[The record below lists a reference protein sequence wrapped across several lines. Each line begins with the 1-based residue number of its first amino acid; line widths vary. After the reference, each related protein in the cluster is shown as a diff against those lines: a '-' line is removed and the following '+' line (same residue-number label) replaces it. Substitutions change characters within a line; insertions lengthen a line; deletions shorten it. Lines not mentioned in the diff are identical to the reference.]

1 MYTIACRLTL
11 FIIHASSTSSS
22 TFQIVELCDTSK
34 CKAFLTILRRTIQ
47 HPKSSSDKK
56 VLALIS
62 EVLRGVARD
71 QDRPTG
77 TVTTAIGNS
86 IKSARAVVKSSK
98 IYGSAME
105 ACVDTVSK
113 RVASELHRAVL
124 KLRRDSLA
132 LSAANPASKA
142 ETIRALEAEIEAL
155 ASSLVTIDGGLLGLM
170 TKRDCHRSAA
180 DMSSTIVGLSIS
192 SSVPAEDGAD
202 EIGESSVSDNSGDDS
217 TVAASMTNPRNIIT
231 SLLGK
236 DYDDI
241 ISAKTEYEQLRSDLD
256 AARSSMAS
264 NRTEL
269 IKERDGYRAEREVVN
284 SQMEEL
290 RKQLE
295 ELEKKG
301 TKLDARANAVES
313 RLEELDAELDDEVK
327 TIKVGLSV
335 RSAAYQVEEAARG
348 VADELESLRNALDDT
363 TAPVT
368 PRGQNR
374 GPSPTPYSPE
384 KVSTKMGIY
393 FVRIRNYFKAEADC
407 IGFITN
413 RADGL
418 EKGLKD
424 LEREIDECAMLGM
437 TTNVMLMTNS
447 LRETQ
452 QNITEDRGVV
462 VMLTSEAEKVQDD
475 FMKRLG
481 EYKSATNSFEMT
493 PSQALSSLQVSV
505 LSDIRD
511 AMKRIGLKD
520 KGLSDYI
527 TGVAS
532 TPNTPSTTKSVKSAT
547 KSFDNDTNKAEPPA
561 ASKDK
566 TQSEELPS
574 EEEILKAVDEFFA
587 VADKDTVTVID
598 ICISVENKFGVNL
611 DKSTRTAIK
620 DRIVKLL
627 DESGESDDTPPEK
640 DQATDQAVE
649 NSDAVSTLTP
659 VSHSTLHSHSS
670 AVRPVLPPP
679 PPPPVSASKMPSL
692 SWAKSPT
699 ALPRLSW
706 AKSPTAP
713 GGRPPRGKSLLEIQQ
728 EELSAKKASQNR

>member
-1 MYTIACRLTL
+1 MSSHSLLIHDT
-11 FIIHASSTSSS
+11 FIPCILYLILYL
-22 TFQIVELCDTSK
+22 QIVELCDTSK

-47 HPKSSSDKK
+47 HPKPSSDKK
-56 VLALIS
+56 VLDLIS
-62 EVLRGVARD
+62 EILRGVARD
-71 QDRPTG
+71 QDRPTV

-86 IKSARAVVKSSK
+86 IKSARAVIKSSK
-98 IYGSAME
+98 TYGSAME

-132 LSAANPASKA
+132 LSANPASKA

-192 SSVPAEDGAD
+192 SSVPTEAGTDVA
-202 EIGESSVSDNSGDDS
+202 GESSVSDNSGDDS

-236 DYDDI
+236 DYYDI

-256 AARSSMAS
+256 AARSSMTS

-269 IKERDGYRAEREVVN
+269 IKERDEYKAEREVVN
-284 SQMEEL
+284 SQMDEL

-363 TAPVT
+363 TAPIT

-407 IGFITN
+407 IEFITN

-481 EYKSATNSFEMT
+481 EYKSATNSPEMT

-532 TPNTPSTTKSVKSAT
+532 TPNTPSTTTSVKSAKSVT
-547 KSFDNDTNKAEPPA
+547 KTFDNDTNKAEAPA
-561 ASKDK
+561 TSKGK
-566 TQSEELPS
+566 TQSETLPS

-587 VADKDTVTVID
+587 VADKDTVTIID
-598 ICISVENKFGVNL
+598 ICISIENKFGVNL

-620 DRIVKLL
+620 DRILKLL
-627 DESGESDDTPPEK
+627 DESGESDDVPPEK
-640 DQATDQAVE
+640 DQTTDQVIE
-649 NSDAVSTLTP
+649 NCDAVSTLTP

-670 AVRPVLPPP
+670 VVRPVLPPP

-692 SWAKSPT
+692 SWAKSRT
-699 ALPRLSW
+699 
-706 AKSPTAP
+706 TP

>member
-1 MYTIACRLTL
+1 
-11 FIIHASSTSSS
+11 
-22 TFQIVELCDTSK
+22 
-34 CKAFLTILRRTIQ
+34 
-47 HPKSSSDKK
+47 
-56 VLALIS
+56 
-62 EVLRGVARD
+62 
-71 QDRPTG
+71 
-77 TVTTAIGNS
+77 
-86 IKSARAVVKSSK
+86 
-98 IYGSAME
+98 ME
-105 ACVDTVSK
+105 ACADTVSK

-124 KLRRDSLA
+124 KLRRDHLA

-142 ETIRALEAEIEAL
+142 DTIRALEAEIEAI
-155 ASSLVTIDGGLLGLM
+155 ASSLATTDGGLLGLM

-192 SSVPAEDGAD
+192 PSVPSEEVGDVS
-202 EIGESSVSDNSGDDS
+202 GESSDSDNSEDNS
-217 TVAASMTNPRNIIT
+217 TAAASMTNPKNVMT

-236 DYDDI
+236 DYDAI
-241 ISAKTEYEQLRSDLD
+241 ISAKSEYDQLRSDLD
-256 AARSSMAS
+256 EARSSMAS
-264 NRTEL
+264 NRTDL
-269 IKERDGYRAEREVVN
+269 IKERDGYRAEKEVVN
-284 SQMEEL
+284 SQIDDL

-301 TKLDARANAVES
+301 TKLDAKANAVES

-374 GPSPTPYSPE
+374 GPSPTAYSPE
-384 KVSTKMGIY
+384 KVSTKMGMY

-407 IGFITN
+407 IEFIAN
-413 RADGL
+413 RANGL
-418 EKGLKD
+418 EKGLSD

-462 VMLTSEAEKVQDD
+462 VMLTSEAEKVQVD
-475 FMKRLG
+475 FMKRLS
-481 EYKSATNSFEMT
+481 EYKSATSCPEMT

-511 AMKRIGLKD
+511 AMNRIGLKD
-520 KGLSDYI
+520 NGLSDYI

-532 TPNTPSTTKSVKSAT
+532 TPNTPSTSKSVKSVT
-547 KSFDNDTNKAEPPA
+547 KDYDNETNKVEPPT
-561 ASKDK
+561 SKDK
-566 TQSEELPS
+566 TDTDALPS
-574 EEEILKAVDEFFA
+574 EEDILKAVDEFFA
-587 VADKDTVTVID
+587 AADDKDTVTVID

-611 DKSTRTAIK
+611 DKSTTNVIK
-620 DRIVKLL
+620 DRFLKLL
-627 DESGESDDTPPEK
+627 DEAETNESPPEK
-640 DQATDQAVE
+640 DQPTDQAVE
-649 NSDAVSTLTP
+649 NCDAVSTLTP

-670 AVRPVLPPP
+670 AVRPALPPP
-679 PPPPVSASKMPSL
+679 PPPPVSASKMP
-692 SWAKSPT
+692 
-699 ALPRLSW
+699 RLSW
-706 AKSPTAP
+706 AKSPTTP

-728 EELSAKKASQNR
+728 EEMSAKEASQNR

>member
-1 MYTIACRLTL
+1 M
-11 FIIHASSTSSS
+11 
-22 TFQIVELCDTSK
+22 CDTRK
-34 CKAFLTILRRTIQ
+34 CQAFLTILRRTIHQ
-47 HPKSSSDKK
+47 PRSSCDKK

-98 IYGSAME
+98 TYGSAME
-105 ACVDTVSK
+105 ACADTVSK

-124 KLRRDSLA
+124 KLRRDNLA

-142 ETIRALEAEIEAL
+142 DSIRALEAEIEAM
-155 ASSLVTIDGGLLGLM
+155 ASSLATTDGGLLGLM

-192 SSVPAEDGAD
+192 PSVPSEEGVDMS
-202 EIGESSVSDNSGDDS
+202 GESSDSDNSGDHS
-217 TVAASMTNPRNIIT
+217 TAAASMTNPQNVMT

-236 DYDDI
+236 DYDAI
-241 ISAKTEYEQLRSDLD
+241 ISAKSEYDQLRSDLD

-269 IKERDGYRAEREVVN
+269 IKERDGYKAEREVVN
-284 SQMEEL
+284 SQIDDL

-301 TKLDARANAVES
+301 NKLDASANAVES

-335 RSAAYQVEEAARG
+335 RSAAHQVEEAARG
-348 VADELESLRNALDDT
+348 VAGELDSLRNALDDT

-368 PRGQNR
+368 PRGRNR
-374 GPSPTPYSPE
+374 SPSPPSYSPE

-407 IGFITN
+407 IEFIAN
-413 RADGL
+413 RANGL
-418 EKGLKD
+418 EKGLAD

-462 VMLTSEAEKVQDD
+462 VMLTSEAEKVQVD

-481 EYKSATNSFEMT
+481 EYKSATSCPTMT

-532 TPNTPSTTKSVKSAT
+532 TPNTPSTTKSIKSVT
-547 KSFDNDTNKAEPPA
+547 KDYDIDTNKAKPPTN
-561 ASKDK
+561 KDK
-566 TQSEELPS
+566 TDSEALPS
-574 EEEILKAVDEFFA
+574 EEDILKAADEFFA
-587 VADKDTVTVID
+587 AADKDTVTVID
-598 ICISVENKFGVNL
+598 ICISIENKFGVNL
-611 DKSTRTAIK
+611 DKSTRNSIK
-620 DRIVKLL
+620 DRFLKLL
-627 DESGESDDTPPEK
+627 DEAESDEPAPEK

-649 NSDAVSTLTP
+649 NCDAVSTLTP
-659 VSHSTLHSHSS
+659 VSQSTLHSHSS

-679 PPPPVSASKMPSL
+679 PPPPVSASKMP
-692 SWAKSPT
+692 
-699 ALPRLSW
+699 RLSW
-706 AKSPTAP
+706 AKSPTTP

-728 EELSAKKASQNR
+728 EEMSAKKASQNR